1 MEQKGTCQNHY
12 QIRLSF
18 AQIQRRCFPVNHAL
32 SFSHHPKSFGV
43 IFEGNPTEWQPNLFQ
58 RSKYSSISTAV
69 SQLQLLQRAACI
81 LPRWWVLAQLHA
93 GHTHS
98 SLLLCLGCIQSHDC
112 KHLTIVTWKKIN
124 FYPLPMA
131 NLLQSQGDGSWQ
143 PMVMPPSRNDSE
155 RTGTQPSRI
164 STWIL
169 WVQTLRCWLS
179 LFV

>member
-18 AQIQRRCFPVNHAL
+18 GQIQRRCFPVNHAL

-81 LPRWWVLAQLHA
+81 LPRWWLLAQLHA

-112 KHLTIVTWKKIN
+112 KHLTIVTWKKSTSIHC
-124 FYPLPMA
+124 
-131 NLLQSQGDGSWQ
+131 QWQ
-143 PMVMPPSRNDSE
+143 ICCKVREMGRDNPWWCHLVGMTQRELVPSPAGFPPGFCGCRHW
-155 RTGTQPSRI
+155 G
-164 STWIL
+164 
-169 WVQTLRCWLS
+169 VG
-179 LFV
+179 